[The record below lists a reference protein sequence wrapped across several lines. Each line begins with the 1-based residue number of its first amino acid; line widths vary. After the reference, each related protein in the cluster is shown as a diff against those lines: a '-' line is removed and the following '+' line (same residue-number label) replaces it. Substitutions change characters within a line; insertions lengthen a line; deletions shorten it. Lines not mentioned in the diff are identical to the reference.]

1 MKDYIKPVWEALRSD
16 VKTRLIIAIS
26 FTIFLLCRDYIE
38 NLPGGSKLF
47 SILAVF
53 AFLICI
59 IFWTSLVIDGGSN
72 LFKIIQEKRTYRM
85 YVNYL
90 LNLSDDKFSIVND
103 LYLSSRHQGKFK
115 YNDTNIRDLMKK
127 GIIELSQNG
136 NLVSKY
142 ELNDPTVNFILTPTA
157 LEVIENNY
165 SRFKK

>member
-1 MKDYIKPVWEALRSD
+1 
-16 VKTRLIIAIS
+16 
-26 FTIFLLCRDYIE
+26 
-38 NLPGGSKLF
+38 
-47 SILAVF
+47 
-53 AFLICI
+53 
-59 IFWTSLVIDGGSN
+59 
-72 LFKIIQEKRTYRM
+72 M